1 MDVLD
6 FDMRSVVARCSTV
19 TGVRRWAA
27 CCEERWERRGRG
39 LGWAGMGRRR
49 RGGGEEEE
57 EQQQQQQQ
65 EQQASWIGSGSDGCQ
80 HNFKKFN
87 QQHQG

>member
-19 TGVRRWAA
+19 TGVRRRAA

-39 LGWAGMGRRR
+39 LGWDGVQ
-49 RGGGEEEE
+49 GEGEHLTV
-57 EQQQQQQQ
+57 
-65 EQQASWIGSGSDGCQ
+65 I
-80 HNFKKFN
+80 
-87 QQHQG
+87 

>member
-19 TGVRRWAA
+19 TGVRRRAA

-57 EQQQQQQQ
+57 GGE
-65 EQQASWIGSGSDGCQ
+65 EEVGGGGGGGDG
-80 HNFKKFN
+80 
-87 QQHQG
+87 GEEEEEAEA